1 MARNV
6 KKLTLANKLAKRG
19 DVIKPTEIIGRQNRA
34 DNVRVSCK
42 TFTQLLIVNTFK
54 SFKDIEDLVGTSG
67 SSNSIYFSPVQTRK
81 QRETIKNINI
91 KSEPLTPTRVAPK
104 RTKNEQQNPVQSKI
118 LMGSATVVKC
128 KVVPDAMNSPLRID
142 RIKRELDTEIKQ
154 EPKQEILQNIK
165 KEVDPQEKPHLFLG
179 VEGPHPLWL
188 SHLEN
193 IRIMRNRLPAPVDT
207 MGCHRCADPKADAKT
222 QRFQNLVALMLSS
235 QTKDQTTF
243 EAMNRLKERTLT
255 TFSIKG
261 MPVTELENLLHPVSF
276 YKNKAKYLKQTVEIL
291 INKYDSDIPDNPKEL
306 IALPGVGP
314 KMAHICMAVAW
325 NKVTGIGVDVHV
337 HRLTNRLG
345 WVPQP
350 TKEPEQT
357 RIGLEMWLPHSL
369 WSEVNHLFVGFGQTI
384 CTPLKPNCGECL
396 NKDICPSAFKETK
409 AKKSKE

>member
-1 MARNV
+1 MARHV
-6 KKLTLANKLAKRG
+6 KKLSLANKLAKKG

-42 TFTQLLIVNTFK
+42 IDSKWLIVNTFTT
-54 SFKDIEDLVGTSG
+54 FKDIEDLVGTSG
-67 SSNSIYFSPVQTRK
+67 SSNSIYFSPLQTRK
-81 QRETIKNINI
+81 QRGTLKNINI
-91 KSEPLTPTRVAPK
+91 KSEPLTPTRVVPK
-104 RTKNEQQNPVQSKI
+104 KIKNEVQDELQSKMLI
-118 LMGSATVVKC
+118 GSAMVVKC
-128 KVVPDAMNSPLRID
+128 KVVPNAVNSPIRID
-142 RIKRELDTEIKQ
+142 RIKEELETEFKQ
-154 EPKQEILQNIK
+154 ELKQEILQNIK
-165 KEVDPQEKPHLFLG
+165 KEIKPQKEPLLFLG
-179 VEGPHPLWL
+179 VEAPHPLWQ

-193 IRIMRNRLPAPVDT
+193 IRTMRNRQPAPVDT
-207 MGCHRCADPKADAKT
+207 MGCHRCADPKADPKT

-255 TFSIKG
+255 TITIKE
-261 MPVTELENLLHPVSF
+261 MPITELENLLHPVSF

-291 INKYDSDIPDNPKEL
+291 IDKYDSDIPDNPKDL

-337 HRLTNRLG
+337 HRLSNRLG
-345 WVPQP
+345 WVLQP

-357 RIGLEMWLPHSL
+357 RIGLEKWLPHSL

-409 AKKSKE
+409 AKKNKE